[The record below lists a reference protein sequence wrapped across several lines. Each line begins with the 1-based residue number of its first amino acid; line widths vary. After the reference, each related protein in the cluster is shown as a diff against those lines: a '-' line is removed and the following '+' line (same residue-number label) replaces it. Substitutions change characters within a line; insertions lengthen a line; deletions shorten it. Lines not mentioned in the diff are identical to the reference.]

1 MPNDKFKNYLHLHF
15 LVFIAGFTAI
25 LGELI
30 SIGSTALVWYRMLI
44 AGVLMFA
51 YIKIIKLKIQ
61 VSTKTKLKFFGAG
74 IIIAL
79 HWITFFEAIN
89 QSNISITLAMFSTGA
104 FFASFIEPLIYKR
117 KIIWY
122 EILFGMIVIIGVFLI
137 TQSEIKYLNG
147 ILLGILSALFST
159 LFAVINGKFIAEH
172 RATVISFYEFISGVV
187 FLSLF
192 ILVFQ
197 GGFSTDFFILK
208 TSDWIYI
215 SILASICTAYA
226 FIGSV
231 NVMRHLSPYTVIL
244 TYNLEPLYGIA
255 LALLLF
261 PETEIMSTQFYYGAF
276 LVLATVLADGILKNY
291 KRHIKRSGLTSKA
304 DTHQ

>member
-1 MPNDKFKNYLHLHF
+1 MPNDKFKNYIHLHL

-44 AGVLMFA
+44 AGVLMFL
-51 YIKIIKLKIQ
+51 YIKIIRLKIQ

-117 KIIWY
+117 KIIWF
-122 EILFGMIVIIGVFLI
+122 EILFGLIVILGVFLI

-147 ILLGILSALFST
+147 ILLGISSALFST

-192 ILVFQ
+192 ILIFQ
-197 GGFSTDFFILK
+197 GGFSLEFFILT

-215 SILASICTAYA
+215 LILASVCTAYA

-231 NVMRHLSPYTVIL
+231 DVMRHLSPYTVIL

-261 PETEIMSTQFYYGAF
+261 PETETMSTQFYYGAF
-276 LVLATVLADGILKNY
+276 LILATVIADGVLKNY
-291 KRHIKRSGLTSKA
+291 NRRKI
-304 DTHQ
+304 